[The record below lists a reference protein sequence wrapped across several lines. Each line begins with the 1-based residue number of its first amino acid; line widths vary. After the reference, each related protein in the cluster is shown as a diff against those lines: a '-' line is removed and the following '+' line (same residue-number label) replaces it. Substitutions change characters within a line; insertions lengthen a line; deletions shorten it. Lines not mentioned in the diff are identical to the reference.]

1 MRRANRDLTAR
12 SELVTSSPAR
22 GAGSRRYTAPAALAG
37 AVLVLAAVP
46 AGATT
51 AAGPPSRTPAR
62 VTAATAGAADPCI
75 RTVRVYRDDEGF
87 WHGVG
92 YNCSLYGGNRSL
104 RYADGMNYSQC
115 AFVEGKSFHDWIIP
129 DWAAQGPITMVS
141 YCV

>member
-1 MRRANRDLTAR
+1 MREAKRHPTASSGRAIL
-12 SELVTSSPAR
+12 LV
-22 GAGSRRYTAPAALAG
+22 G
-37 AVLVLAAVP
+37 AVLVMAAVP
-46 AGATT
+46 AGPAS
-51 AAGPPSRTPAR
+51 AAETPGRAASSRPASPAAPTR
-62 VTAATAGAADPCI
+62 VTAATPAAADPCI

-129 DWAAQGPITMVS
+129 DWAAQGPITMVG
-141 YCV
+141 YCI